1 MLFSLP
7 SWDYFWSKSL
17 LLECAVLIM
26 TQKLLWL
33 LLWGMISFCSN
44 AQRNV
49 LPPNCCSSQ
58 LICLFPSVRWNEAFL
73 LSFLF
78 IWAACSR
85 HREGLGWCEGP
96 AALLSSGISLAPLPQ
111 HWDTGCPL
119 HGEKGWGLF
128 CPCYLGHCP
137 DVSLCLGLEAPSAL
151 GPSWEWKG
159 SILEFGSCLS

>member
-73 LSFLF
+73 LSVLF
-78 IWAACSR
+78 IWAAWSR
-85 HREGLGWCEGP
+85 HREGLVGVRDLQP
-96 AALLSSGISLAPLPQ
+96 FSALPQ
-111 HWDTGCPL
+111 HWGCWGVPSMGRKAGGISVPVFWDIAQMSAWVWAWRPL
-119 HGEKGWGLF
+119 QVWLHPENEK
-128 CPCYLGHCP
+128 
-137 DVSLCLGLEAPSAL
+137 VPS
-151 GPSWEWKG
+151 
-159 SILEFGSCLS
+159 